1 MIISY
6 ISNRAFVY
14 RHGILDVF
22 LAVIAKA
29 LSVQLK
35 QKGNSNAQQRL
46 GAMGL
51 ENCLPSNKLSVTSA
65 TLASC
70 LPPPEKNSTRW
81 WLQGTATQKL
91 ADLLIGLIRDMTH
104 GKISDVWARVSKGA
118 VTENIINL
126 TRLGEQ
132 YRCSLQACLG
142 TPTLWLALASLC
154 VLHPEH
160 VDALS
165 STSAPVTKQPK
176 ADDSDGAVA
185 TAAADVARPTCENHD
200 DGETIALVQC
210 EECGQLCGECD
221 RILHLHRRRRLHHR
235 TILRHQQQAIKVDLH
250 EGCGRTKLFWLLAL
264 ADSTTLKAL
273 LELRSE
279 GGNTGVQCGDNG
291 TSECRF
297 CGSPA
302 QTSLLSPTP
311 VCNHPDCQEY
321 SREACTV
328 MHECGHVCGGIR
340 SENTCLPCLHGCSPT
355 PLLRQDADDMCMICF
370 SEALSA
376 APAIQLECGHV
387 FHAHCCKMVLMKR
400 WPGPRITFTFS
411 LCPICKVNIQH
422 CSLASLLA
430 SVHELLEDVRRKAL
444 MRLEYEGGRRSEASA
459 AAAARNN
466 QDLTTYAMERY
477 AYYVCY
483 KCKKV
488 RLIRFQINK

>member
-1 MIISY
+1 MNFTLLI
-6 ISNRAFVY
+6 RLFCG

-22 LAVIAKA
+22 LTIIAKA

-35 QKGNSNAQQRL
+35 QKGSNKQ
-46 GAMGL
+46 GL
-51 ENCLPSNKLSVTSA
+51 ETILPANNKSSVSSA

-70 LPPPEKNSTRW
+70 LPAPDKNSSRW
-81 WLQGTATQKL
+81 WLQGTATHKL
-91 ADLLIGLIRDMTH
+91 ADLIISLIRDMTQ
-104 GKISDVWARVSKGA
+104 GKISDIWARVSKGA
-118 VTENIINL
+118 IAENIINL
-126 TRLGEQ
+126 TRLEEQ
-132 YRCSLQACLG
+132 YRSSLHMCLS

-165 STSAPVTKQPK
+165 STSAATAKTTKN
-176 ADDSDGAVA
+176 SDGTVTSA
-185 TAAADVARPTCENHD
+185 TTEVTRPTCENHD

-210 EECGQLCGECD
+210 DECGQLCGECD
-221 RILHLHRRRRLHHR
+221 KVLHLHRRRRLHHR

-279 GGNTGVQCGDNG
+279 GSTSGLRCDGDS

-311 VCNHPDCQEY
+311 VCPHSDCQEF

-340 SENTCLPCLHGCSPT
+340 NENTCLPCLHGCSPT

-376 APAIQLECGHV
+376 APALQLECGHV
-387 FHAHCCKMVLMKR
+387 FHAHCCKMVLIKR

-411 LCPICKVNIQH
+411 MCPICKSNIQH
-422 CSLASLLA
+422 WSLSSLLA
-430 SVHELLEDVRRKAL
+430 SIQELNEDVKRKAL

-488 RLIRFQINK
+488 IVLVSYSYF